1 MLNVQKSCLYPQEKW
16 PGREGEVVINEVSL
30 AVLLTWSQPFANSL
44 GRVASLGAPLRVWD
58 SSPPLSIPAVAVC
71 TATPSAQ
78 QFLLPSQKIHAFLAL
93 RSGSRSGKGNQSEV
107 ERVEPSVG
115 VTA

>member
-16 PGREGEVVINEVSL
+16 PGREGEVIINEVSL
-30 AVLLTWSQPFANSL
+30 AVMLTWSQPSL
-44 GRVASLGAPLRVWD
+44 GRVAPLGAPLRVWA

-93 RSGSRSGKGNQSEV
+93 RNGSRSGKGNQSEV
-107 ERVEPSVG
+107 KRVEPSVG